1 MEMVE
6 AKTAEMVSPALDWAV
21 ALADKNPAH
30 ISEYTG
36 KVVHGMA
43 VIFAPS
49 TNWDQGGPL
58 IDKYAIGFVGHDADN
73 WLAFASPEDI
83 VYQGIGAT
91 HLIAACRLIVSAKL
105 GETVLAPKELVK

>member
-6 AKTAEMVSPALDWAV
+6 VKTAEMISPALDWAV

-58 IDKYAIGFVGHDADN
+58 IDKYVTTISQRFKDSWMVHSGG
-73 WLAFASPEDI
+73 I
-83 VYQGIGAT
+83 VCFGST
-91 HLIAACRLIVSAKL
+91 PLIAACRAIVHAKL
-105 GETVLAPKELVK
+105 GETVLVPKELVK